1 MSMTTT
7 ELFPI
12 RRLQSRTDA
21 LLENE
26 VLVILLNMAGVET
39 IVAICK
45 NRPAVVLQYYM
56 AEVVG
61 VWHYRIALMLNNK
74 LLGESVHLC
83 ELASRLEKSDQVIN
97 FLIKEP
103 THWGRW

>member
-1 MSMTTT
+1 
-7 ELFPI
+7 
-12 RRLQSRTDA
+12 
-21 LLENE
+21 
-26 VLVILLNMAGVET
+26 
-39 IVAICK
+39 
-45 NRPAVVLQYYM
+45 
-56 AEVVG
+56 
-61 VWHYRIALMLNNK
+61 MLNNK